1 MMTND
6 RLSFSRASA
15 KAFGSRLT
23 HPALVPA
30 TLSWVMGCR
39 PEPRI
44 GRYPGRRP
52 GRNACCSTPP
62 RPATFGTAVRLAE
75 VDAAHQPSRIDDDDL
90 QHQNGTP
97 TTRSHAASGRTPFAS
112 MCTVA
117 LSSLKQCA
125 KTYEI
130 RHTPTPVRVT
140 EALQA
145 AVLEGVARPARARAG
160 LLLAWD
166 LKYRSR
172 PHHNRRGAA
181 PGGHPEGWRAYARA
195 NPIYR
200 ISEGK
205 GLITCLALFAVNV

>member
-1 MMTND
+1 MTND
-6 RLSFSRASA
+6 RPSFSRASA

-52 GRNACCSTPP
+52 GRNACLSSNPP

-97 TTRSHAASGRTPFAS
+97 TTRSHAAARRKRPYAFRIDVDSGPEQPEAVCKDLRDPAYPHPRTGHRGASSGRVGGVWHDPRGQGRDFYWLGT
-112 MCTVA
+112 
-117 LSSLKQCA
+117 SS
-125 KTYEI
+125 TG
-130 RHTPTPVRVT
+130 P
-140 EALQA
+140 
-145 AVLEGVARPARARAG
+145 
-160 LLLAWD
+160 
-166 LKYRSR
+166 
-172 PHHNRRGAA
+172 
-181 PGGHPEGWRAYARA
+181 
-195 NPIYR
+195 
-200 ISEGK
+200 
-205 GLITCLALFAVNV
+205 GLITTAGAQLRAAILRDGALARASVYLSTPAWEKG

>member
-1 MMTND
+1 MTND

-52 GRNACCSTPP
+52 GRNACLSKPP
-62 RPATFGTAVRLAE
+62 RPAITFGTAVMLAE

-97 TTRSHAASGRTPFAS
+97 PTTRSHDASGRTPFAS
-112 MCTVA
+112 IWTVT

-145 AVLEGVARPARARAG
+145 AVLEGCGTTR
-160 LLLAWD
+160 
-166 LKYRSR
+166 
-172 PHHNRRGAA
+172 
-181 PGGHPEGWRAYARA
+181 
-195 NPIYR
+195 
-200 ISEGK
+200 EGK
-205 GLITCLALFAVNV
+205 GGTSTGLGPQVQVQSSSQPPGRSSGRPS

>member
-1 MMTND
+1 MSCSSASSSGPPSRDGLAKVSRSRAHYAPRRLATSYMMTND

-52 GRNACCSTPP
+52 GRNACLSNPP
-62 RPATFGTAVRLAE
+62 RQATLGTAVRLAE

-97 TTRSHAASGRTPFAS
+97 TTRSHAASGRTPFVS
-112 MCTVA
+112 MWTVA

-145 AVLEGVARPARARAG
+145 AVLWRLWHDRRPARARGG
-160 LLLAWD
+160 LLLA
-166 LKYRSR
+166 
-172 PHHNRRGAA
+172 
-181 PGGHPEGWRAYARA
+181 
-195 NPIYR
+195 
-200 ISEGK
+200 
-205 GLITCLALFAVNV
+205 

>member
-1 MMTND
+1 M
-6 RLSFSRASA
+6 
-15 KAFGSRLT
+15 
-23 HPALVPA
+23 
-30 TLSWVMGCR
+30 W
-39 PEPRI
+39 
-44 GRYPGRRP
+44 
-52 GRNACCSTPP
+52 
-62 RPATFGTAVRLAE
+62 
-75 VDAAHQPSRIDDDDL
+75 
-90 QHQNGTP
+90 
-97 TTRSHAASGRTPFAS
+97 
-112 MCTVA
+112 TVA
-117 LSSLKQCA
+117 LSSLEQCA

-130 RHTPTPVRVT
+130 RRTPTPVRVT

-205 GLITCLALFAVNV
+205 GLISETFVTAVSVRSYMLHVMMYNVN

>member
-1 MMTND
+1 M
-6 RLSFSRASA
+6 SS
-15 KAFGSRLT
+15 
-23 HPALVPA
+23 
-30 TLSWVMGCR
+30 LSWVSHR
-39 PEPRI
+39 S
-44 GRYPGRRP
+44 
-52 GRNACCSTPP
+52 A
-62 RPATFGTAVRLAE
+62 RPAPSRGATRGTAVRLAK

-90 QHQNGTP
+90 QHQNSTP
-97 TTRSHAASGRTPFAS
+97 TTCSHAASGRTPFLS
-112 MCTVA
+112 IWTVA

-181 PGGHPEGWRAYARA
+181 PGGRPQGWDACARPLA
-195 NPIYR
+195 R
-200 ISEGK
+200 TGKSVGK
-205 GLITCLALFAVNV
+205 GLSITVSWITVMQFSVRL